1 MYCPQCGARN
11 VESAKFCY
19 ACGTSLAPSAS
30 VLEEPKAPEADES
43 MNQDAALEQG
53 TPVSSQ
59 QPVGNQAFQNTEYV
73 APHVASISA
82 QSAPAN
88 SGVGSKIAAIPT
100 KQKAIIGGVA
110 AVVLVAVIA
119 VAMFLNSGPSNGTIE
134 QIVREN
140 VSTKDMSTGSMW
152 SDGSDY
158 SIKLVKVL
166 NKQKDNMQGFSSY
179 QVMGVRI
186 SDPYSARIEIVFA
199 NDDSEVTKQGNIN
212 LVKANGKW
220 DTIYFS
226 GSDLETTGTKVTGG
240 VDEKKVIQNMGTI
253 LSTADVGGYS
263 TSLSS
268 LYDNGDFKVK
278 KSDLNSD
285 KATDTVKI
293 SCKSSSTYS
302 ESKGTIT
309 AKFVYGG
316 NGWEL
321 KSVDASDDIDKVS
334 YQKLVGTWTGK
345 FKSQSSSEECFGG
358 KANPVKVTITK
369 VDDETGEV
377 EGTFS
382 GVAHNHKTPDN
393 AEDSD
398 AGDTALTD
406 VPFNMVFTF
415 NSSWSYPSDD
425 YECPQDANGKVTFS
439 LSFGDDAVAKI
450 KTSYLPGSIFD
461 SSYYYDTYTLTKDN

>member
-1 MYCPQCGARN
+1 MYCPQCGAKN

-19 ACGTSLAPSAS
+19 ACGTPLAPSAS
-30 VLEEPKAPEADES
+30 VPEEPKAPEADES

-59 QPVGNQAFQNTEYV
+59 QPADNQAFQNTGYV
-73 APHVASISA
+73 EPHATSIRA

-110 AVVLVAVIA
+110 AVVLVAVVA
-119 VAMFLNSGPSNGTIE
+119 VVVFLNSGPSNGTIE

-158 SIKLVKVL
+158 SIKSVKVL
-166 NKQKDNMQGFSSY
+166 NKQKDSMQGVSSY

-240 VDEKKVIQNMGTI
+240 RRREKGHPK
-253 LSTADVGGYS
+253 Y
-263 TSLSS
+263 
-268 LYDNGDFKVK
+268 
-278 KSDLNSD
+278 
-285 KATDTVKI
+285 
-293 SCKSSSTYS
+293 
-302 ESKGTIT
+302 
-309 AKFVYGG
+309 
-316 NGWEL
+316 
-321 KSVDASDDIDKVS
+321 
-334 YQKLVGTWTGK
+334 
-345 FKSQSSSEECFGG
+345 
-358 KANPVKVTITK
+358 
-369 VDDETGEV
+369 
-377 EGTFS
+377 
-382 GVAHNHKTPDN
+382 
-393 AEDSD
+393 
-398 AGDTALTD
+398 
-406 VPFNMVFTF
+406 
-415 NSSWSYPSDD
+415 
-425 YECPQDANGKVTFS
+425 
-439 LSFGDDAVAKI
+439 GDD
-450 KTSYLPGSIFD
+450 SEHG
-461 SSYYYDTYTLTKDN
+461 

>member
-1 MYCPQCGARN
+1 MYCPHCGAKN

-19 ACGTSLAPSAS
+19 ACGTPLAPVAA
-30 VLEEPKAPEADES
+30 APDAPGVSETSQS
-43 MNQDAALEQG
+43 MNQSTAFERGVPA
-53 TPVSSQ
+53 PSQ
-59 QPVGNQAFQNTEYV
+59 QPAGNQVFQNV
-73 APHVASISA
+73 DCSAPYAAPVSA
-82 QSAPAN
+82 QSLPAN
-88 SGVGSKIAAIPT
+88 SSVGSKIAAIPT

-110 AVVLVAVIA
+110 AVVLVAVVA
-119 VAMFLNSGPSNGTIE
+119 VVVFLNSGPSNGTIE

-158 SIKLVKVL
+158 SIKSVKVL
-166 NKQKDNMQGFSSY
+166 NKQKGNMQDVSSY

-186 SDPYSARIEIVFA
+186 TDPYSARVEVVFA

-220 DTIYFS
+220 DTIYFT
-226 GSDLETTGTKVTGG
+226 GSELDTTGTKVTGG

-253 LSTADVGGYS
+253 LSTADASGYS
-263 TSLSS
+263 MSLSS

-321 KSVDASDDIDKVS
+321 NSVKASDDIDKVS

-345 FKSQSSSEECFGG
+345 FKSQSSGEECFGG

-377 EGTFS
+377 EGTFN

-398 AGDTALTD
+398 AGDTVLTD

-439 LSFGDDAVAKI
+439 LSFGDDAVAEI
-450 KTSYLPGSIFD
+450 YTSYQPSSIFD
-461 SSYYYDTYTLTKDN
+461 WSYYYDTYTLIKDN